1 MDFMIVFSSDYQFRV
16 RYQETDQMGV
26 VYHANYLT
34 WFEIARTEALR
45 SLGKTYRDLEE
56 SGCYLVVNKAECSY
70 KRPAKYDDWI
80 TVRVWIEKVT
90 HVKIEHRYEVWRD
103 RELLAT
109 GRTVLAAVDRNGR
122 IMRIPEWLVPER
134 ND

>member
-1 MDFMIVFSSDYQFRV
+1 MTFFQFDHQIRV

-34 WFEIARTEALR
+34 YFEMARTEALR

-56 SGCYLVVNKAECSY
+56 SGCFLVVNKAECAY
-70 KRPAKYDDWI
+70 KRPAKYDDLL
-80 TVRVWIEKVT
+80 TVRTFIEKVT

-103 RELLAT
+103 DELLAT

-122 IMRIPEWLVPER
+122 ITRIPEWLVPEQE
-134 ND
+134 

>member
-1 MDFMIVFSSDYQFRV
+1 MALFQFDYQIRV

-34 WFEIARTEALR
+34 WFEMARTEALR

-56 SGCYLVVNKAECSY
+56 SGCFLVVNKAECSY
-70 KRPAKYDDWI
+70 KRPAKYDDLI
-80 TVRVWIEKVT
+80 IVRTFVERVT

-103 RELLAT
+103 EELLAT

-122 IMRIPEWLVPER
+122 IIRIPEWLVPEQ
-134 ND
+134 DD

>member
-1 MDFMIVFSSDYQFRV
+1 MALFQFDLQIRV

-34 WFEIARTEALR
+34 YFEMARTESLR

-56 SGCYLVVNKAECSY
+56 SGCFLVVNKAECSY
-70 KRPAKYDDWI
+70 KRPAKYDDLI
-80 TVRVWIEKVT
+80 TVRTFIERAT
-90 HVKIEHRYEVWRD
+90 HVKIEHRYEVYRD
-103 RELLAT
+103 EELLAT
-109 GRTVLAAVDRNGR
+109 GRTVLAAVDCDGR
-122 IMRIPEWLVPER
+122 IIRVPKWLLPEQ

>member
-1 MDFMIVFSSDYQFRV
+1 MAVFQFDYQFRV

-34 WFEIARTEALR
+34 WFEMARTEALR
-45 SLGKTYRDLEE
+45 SFGKTYRDLEE
-56 SGCYLVVNKAECSY
+56 SGCFLVVNKVECSY

-80 TVRVWIEKVT
+80 TVRTIIEKVT
-90 HVKIEHRYEVWRD
+90 HVKIEHRYEVRRD
-103 RELLAT
+103 EELLAT

-122 IMRIPEWLVPER
+122 IIRIPDWLVPESCE
-134 ND
+134 

>member
-1 MDFMIVFSSDYQFRV
+1 MTVFQFDYPFRV
-16 RYQETDQMGV
+16 RYHETDQMGV

-34 WFEIARTEALR
+34 WFEMARTEALR

-56 SGCYLVVNKAECSY
+56 SGCFLVVNKAECNY
-70 KRPAKYDDWI
+70 KRPAKYDDWL
-80 TVRVWIEKVT
+80 TVRVTIEKVT

-103 RELLAT
+103 EELLAV

-122 IMRIPEWLVPER
+122 IMRIPEWLVPVT
-134 ND
+134 